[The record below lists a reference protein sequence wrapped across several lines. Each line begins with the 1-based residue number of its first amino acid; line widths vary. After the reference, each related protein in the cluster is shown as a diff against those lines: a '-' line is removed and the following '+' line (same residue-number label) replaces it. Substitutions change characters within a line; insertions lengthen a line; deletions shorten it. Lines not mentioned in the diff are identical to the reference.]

1 MDKNNILNK
10 YKGIIVVDNFGA
22 GKTTIIKEILKEN
35 ENYIYL
41 GDMFQVSEIRL
52 RQVIDGG
59 RFIFMEHTRLSE
71 KEVDRFKRKGFFI
84 GSIDEVKKIMKGNDV
99 NNENDLEP
107 IENIFNWWIMNIKIL
122 NKINDFIDR
131 YFHFIF
137 IVGIFY
143 IPILA
148 NFLFG
153 IIGMVLSM
161 CFNFFII
168 LSILVMNRHIK
179 QK

>member
-22 GKTTIIKEILKEN
+22 GKTTLIKEILKEN

-71 KEVDRFKRKGFFI
+71 NEVDRFKRKGFLL
-84 GSIDEVKKIMKGNDV
+84 VQLMK
-99 NNENDLEP
+99 LR
-107 IENIFNWWIMNIKIL
+107 K
-122 NKINDFIDR
+122 
-131 YFHFIF
+131 
-137 IVGIFY
+137 
-143 IPILA
+143 
-148 NFLFG
+148 
-153 IIGMVLSM
+153 S
-161 CFNFFII
+161 
-168 LSILVMNRHIK
+168 
-179 QK
+179 

>member
-22 GKTTIIKEILKEN
+22 GKTTLIEELLKEN

-107 IENIFNWWIMNIKIL
+107 IENIFNW
-122 NKINDFIDR
+122 
-131 YFHFIF
+131 
-137 IVGIFY
+137 
-143 IPILA
+143 
-148 NFLFG
+148 
-153 IIGMVLSM
+153 
-161 CFNFFII
+161 
-168 LSILVMNRHIK
+168 
-179 QK
+179 